1 MLENLASP
9 LLMLVTV
16 RQQHFLLLDKNY
28 GNYYTCNSF
37 SSYFFIKVYLE
48 FLITLQDGKYDLTLP
63 IPSYLK
69 SKDESGF
76 SEDVLAPMPG
86 VIEKVLVTPGTQVQ
100 KGDPLVVMIA
110 MKMEVRRILLYNMVA
125 IFSAMTATD
134 VKFGLVIKIM
144 LLNAPIEHIL
154 IRYLLFLRK

>member
-1 MLENLASP
+1 MKCQKILP
-9 LLMLVTV
+9 LLLLVTIESDNKAFYSGIKIGIIIIV
-16 RQQHFLLLDKNY
+16 FPHI
-28 GNYYTCNSF
+28 
-37 SSYFFIKVYLE
+37 SSLKFILT
-48 FLITLQDGKYDLTLP
+48 TLQEGKYDLNLP

-110 MKMEVRRILLYNMVA
+110 MKMEVGRILLFNMIA

-134 VKFGLVIKIM
+134 VKFGLIIKVIC
-144 LLNAPIEHIL
+144 
-154 IRYLLFLRK
+154 YLCPN

>member
-1 MLENLASP
+1 
-9 LLMLVTV
+9 MLVTV
-16 RQQHFLLLDKNY
+16 QSDNKASLSRDKDWDY
-28 GNYYTCNSF
+28 HNSF
-37 SSYFFIKVYLE
+37 SSYFFIKVYP
-48 FLITLQDGKYDLTLP
+48 TLQEGKYDLTLP

-110 MKMEVRRILLYNMVA
+110 MKMEVRKSLLYNMVA
-125 IFSAMTATD
+125 IFLAVTATD
-134 VKFGLVIKIM
+134 V
-144 LLNAPIEHIL
+144 
-154 IRYLLFLRK
+154 